1 MKRQLSTLVIILMGM
16 LVYAQNGPWLPT
28 KGPYGG
34 ASTLTDGHNGKLYC
48 QAQANNKIV
57 YRSTDEGLSWELTSG
72 FGNTLSSKRFI
83 GEAGNFYY
91 KTGNSWYRSNDEGQT
106 WNSMGS
112 LANNITEI
120 QETAT
125 GALIGWN
132 TTQKKFYRSTNGGQ
146 TWVFMQQFGVSS
158 SDGPSYSI
166 SIISGVI
173 VAQNTGSDIKK
184 AYISQDDGLN
194 WVPLSTSNDYFIEF
208 ISPSGTIFYTHY
220 NGLYRRT
227 SQPYQFTQ
235 VLDSTFNSNMTILPS
250 GRLLIDILG
259 EIKYSDDDG
268 ITWNNLTTNIQVGQL
283 YTTKYLPDSSIFCNA
298 SGNIYK
304 SSDGGATWGYSN
316 YGMGKG
322 LITNMKFVNDSLY
335 FATTA
340 IGLWKTTNAG
350 NTWELL
356 AEQNISQSSSPN
368 SLAIT
373 ASGGLLYIQKN
384 TLQYSAAANDTFIDI
399 TPPQALITN
408 LSKVFV
414 NPNNNQIFLAHDEGL
429 SRSNDLGQSWTTNPN
444 YKKCPDLIFHPSGRI
459 VVSTRTN
466 LLLSDNN
473 GNSWVTV
480 ANPFTKSYL
489 YTGPMG
495 VSPDG
500 TIFLHNSV
508 NYEIMRSDDVGETW
522 YLAGEWPFLYLPSP
536 VSGELFFFAPNG
548 HLYVRGVN
556 NFLSV
561 NEGLSWQNI
570 GCPDP
575 SNCMSN
581 YSTLTPSQKFFIQ
594 NGDNDCYI
602 SDSPVTEGSYIEGY
616 VRIDTDSDC
625 STDDAQEP
633 VRNRNLEAI
642 GNSVSFYTNTNAEG
656 HYIFFVDTG
665 HYEIL
670 IQHPNSIWWADCQD
684 TVSVEISDFN
694 SRDTVDFAAT
704 PLAFCPLMTVDLAIP
719 QLRRCFNNQVYVSYC
734 NQGTEP
740 AYDAWVDIFLDPF
753 LSLVSS
759 GQPHENLGNNT
770 YRFSLGD
777 VQAEECAQFQLT
789 VYVDCDSTILS
800 QTHCIT
806 AHAFPDTL
814 CSIVPDWSGANITA
828 TATCQDSVIQLQL
841 LNDGVAPSQTLDY
854 IIIED
859 DVMLLSG
866 QQSYDIGQ
874 SYTVNYP
881 TNGSTW
887 RIESQQE
894 PGHPFSTL
902 VVAFAEG
909 CGGFGSTGYINQ
921 FSVNG
926 IEPSWHRSC
935 LENTGSYDPNDKQG
949 FPFGSG
955 TDHDIRPG
963 QDIDYLIRFQNT
975 GTDTAFTVRIR
986 DTLSALL
993 DPASIRPG
1001 ASSHPY
1007 TWELT
1012 GEGIISFTFPNIL
1025 LPDSNINV
1033 AASQGFVQF
1042 NIKQRP
1048 NIPLGSVIENQA
1060 AIYFDFNE
1068 PVMTNTTWHTVREMA
1083 AIISSLQNP
1092 SSKATQ
1098 RLDIWPNPCHESTHI
1113 RYTPT
1118 SGSPQHHLKIYDML
1132 GNLVLQKSV
1141 NKPDIE
1147 LQTNK
1152 LIPGLYVAELRDARG
1167 VLVGSGRL
1175 LKQ

>member
-48 QAQANNKIV
+48 QAHVNNKIV

-72 FGNTLSSKRFI
+72 FGNTPSDKRFI

-132 TTQKKFYRSTNGGQ
+132 PAQNKFYRSTNGGQ
-146 TWVFMQQFGVSS
+146 TWVLIEQFGVSS
-158 SDGPSYSI
+158 SDGPVNSI

-173 VAQNTGSDIKK
+173 VAQNTGSDTKK

-194 WVPLSTSNDYFIEF
+194 WVASSTSNEYSIEF
-208 ISPSGTIFYTHY
+208 VSPSGAIFYER
-220 NGLYRRT
+220 NGTELYRRNFSL
-227 SQPYQFTQ
+227 SQFNN
-235 VLDSTFNSNMTILPS
+235 VLVGGFYPNMTILPS

-259 EIKYSDDDG
+259 EIKYSDNDG
-268 ITWNNLTTNIQVGQL
+268 ITWNNLTTNIRVGEL
-283 YTTKYLPDSSIFCNA
+283 CTTKYLPDSSIFCNV

-304 SSDGGATWGYSN
+304 SSDGGATWEYSN
-316 YGMGKG
+316 YGLGKG
-322 LITNMKFVNDSLY
+322 RITNMKFVNDSLY
-335 FATTA
+335 FATTT

-356 AEQNISQSSSPN
+356 AEQHADELSESYFSSF
-368 SLAIT
+368 AIT
-373 ASGGLLYIQKN
+373 ASGGLLYVQKN

-399 TPPQALITN
+399 TPPQSQVTKY
-408 LSKVFV
+408 SKVFV
-414 NPNNNQIFLAHDEGL
+414 NPNNNQIFLAHDKGL
-429 SRSNDLGQSWTTNPN
+429 SRSNDLGQSWTTNTN
-444 YKKCPDLIFHPSGRI
+444 YKNPDLIFHPSGRI
-459 VVSTRTN
+459 VVSTG
-466 LLLSDNN
+466 LSVLLSDNN

-480 ANPFTKSYL
+480 ANPFPPSTVISS
-489 YTGPMG
+489 MV
-495 VSPDG
+495 VSPNG
-500 TIFLHNSV
+500 TIFMYRAASTTN
-508 NYEIMRSDDVGETW
+508 IMRSDDVGETW
-522 YLAGEWPFLYLPSP
+522 YLAGEWPFVPPSII
-536 VSGELFFFAPNG
+536 SGLFFASNG
-548 HLYVRGVN
+548 HLYARGFST
-556 NFLSV
+556 FLSV

-570 GCPDP
+570 DCPGS

-594 NGDNDCYI
+594 DGVNDCYI

-616 VRIDTDSDC
+616 VRIDADSDC

-633 VRNRNLEAI
+633 IRVRNLEAI
-642 GNSVSFYTNTNAEG
+642 GNPVSFYTNTNAEG

-719 QLRRCFNNQVYVSYC
+719 QLRRCFNNQIYVSYC

-789 VYVDCDSTILS
+789 VYVDCGSTVLS
-800 QTHCIT
+800 QTHCIS

-828 TATCQDSVIQLQL
+828 TATCQDSIIQLRL
-841 LNDGVAPSQTLDY
+841 LNDGVAASQTLDY

-874 SYTVNYP
+874 AYTLNFP

-902 VVAFAEG
+902 ALAFAEG

-1060 AIYFDFNE
+1060 AIYFDFNA
-1068 PVMTNTTWHTVREMA
+1068 PVLTNTTWHTVRGMA
-1083 AIISSLQNP
+1083 GIISSVQNP

-1098 RLDIWPNPCHESTHI
+1098 RLDIWPNPCHESTNI
-1113 RYTPT
+1113 RYNPT

-1132 GNLVLQKSV
+1132 GNLVLQKRI

-1147 LQTNK
+1147 LQTNM
-1152 LIPGLYVAELRDARG
+1152 LSPGLYMAELRDARG
-1167 VLVGSGRL
+1167 VLVGIGRL